1 MRAPDDGPQRRFSA
15 AAHALGQYRCQL
27 RCQSSDRGFSRVEFS
42 GGITASLAGRYA
54 SALYDLAKDRDQ
66 IGAVEGDLANLGQAI
81 RESDDLADLIR
92 NPEISREA
100 AGKAMGAVA
109 ELLKLSGLTQN
120 FLGVLAHNRRLAKLP
135 DIARAFAA
143 IAAAQR
149 GEMTAQVTTAHPLDD
164 SQRRELAAK
173 LKAREGRDVKIEAN
187 VDPDILGGLVVTIGS
202 RRIDG
207 SLRTRLNSL
216 AHAMKG

>member
-1 MRAPDDGPQRRFSA
+1 M
-15 AAHALGQYRCQL
+15 
-27 RCQSSDRGFSRVEFS
+27 EFS

-54 SALYDLAKDRDQ
+54 SALFDLAKDRDLT
-66 IGAVEGDLANLGQAI
+66 GAVEGDLANLAQAI

-92 NPEISREA
+92 NPEISRDA
-100 AGKAMGAVA
+100 SAKAMDGVA
-109 ELLKLSGLTQN
+109 GVLGLSELTRN
-120 FLGVLAHNRRLAKLP
+120 FLGVLANNRRLAKLP
-135 DIARAFAA
+135 EIARAVAA

-164 SQRRELAAK
+164 SQHRDLAAR

-187 VDPDILGGLVVTIGS
+187 VDPEILGGLVVTIGS

-216 AHAMKG
+216 AQAMKG

>member
-1 MRAPDDGPQRRFSA
+1 M
-15 AAHALGQYRCQL
+15 
-27 RCQSSDRGFSRVEFS
+27 EFS

-54 SALYDLAKDRDQ
+54 SALFDLAKDRDLT
-66 IGAVEGDLANLGQAI
+66 GAVEGDLAKLDQAI
-81 RESDDLADLIR
+81 RESGDLADLIR
-92 NPEISREA
+92 NPEISRDA
-100 AGKAMGAVA
+100 SARAVDGVAGVLG
-109 ELLKLSGLTQN
+109 LSALTRN
-120 FLGVLAHNRRLAKLP
+120 FLGVLANNRRLAKLP
-135 DIARAFAA
+135 EIARAFAA

-164 SQRRELAAK
+164 SQRRDLAAR
-173 LKAREGRDVKIEAN
+173 LKAREGREVKIEAN

-216 AHAMKG
+216 AQAMKG

>member
-1 MRAPDDGPQRRFSA
+1 M
-15 AAHALGQYRCQL
+15 
-27 RCQSSDRGFSRVEFS
+27 EFS

-54 SALYDLAKDRDQ
+54 SALFDLAKDRGLT
-66 IGAVEGDLANLGQAI
+66 GAVEGDLANLNQAV
-81 RESDDLADLIR
+81 RESADFADLIR
-92 NPEISREA
+92 NPEISRVA
-100 AGKAMGAVA
+100 AGKAAEAVA
-109 ELLKLSGLTQN
+109 GVLGVSELTRN

-135 DIARAFAA
+135 EIARAFAA
-143 IAAAQR
+143 IAAAER

-164 SQRRELAAK
+164 SQRRDLAAR

-207 SLRTRLNSL
+207 SLRSRLNSL
-216 AHAMKG
+216 ATAMKG

>member
-1 MRAPDDGPQRRFSA
+1 M
-15 AAHALGQYRCQL
+15 
-27 RCQSSDRGFSRVEFS
+27 EFS

-54 SALYDLAKDRDQ
+54 SALFDLAKDRDL
-66 IGAVEGDLANLGQAI
+66 IGAVEGDLANLSQAI
-81 RESDDLADLIR
+81 RESDDLAGLIR
-92 NPEISREA
+92 NPEISRKDGA
-100 AGKAMGAVA
+100 KAMDAVA
-109 ELLKLSGLTQN
+109 GLLGLSQLTKN

-149 GEMTAQVTTAHPLDD
+149 GELTAHVTTAHPLDD
-164 SQRRELAAK
+164 SQRRDLAAR

-187 VDPDILGGLVVTIGS
+187 VDPEILGGLVVTIGS

-207 SLRTRLNSL
+207 SIRTRLNSL
-216 AHAMKG
+216 AQAMKG

>member
-1 MRAPDDGPQRRFSA
+1 M
-15 AAHALGQYRCQL
+15 
-27 RCQSSDRGFSRVEFS
+27 EFS

-54 SALYDLAKDRDQ
+54 SALFDLAKDRDLT
-66 IGAVEGDLANLGQAI
+66 GAVESDLANLSQAI
-81 RESDDLADLIR
+81 RESADLADLIR

-100 AGKAMGAVA
+100 AGKAMGGVA
-109 ELLKLSGLTQN
+109 GLLGLSELSQN

-135 DIARAFAA
+135 EIARAFAA

-173 LKAREGRDVKIEAN
+173 LKAREGREVKIQHFCTL
-187 VDPDILGGLVVTIGS
+187 PWLLLIL
-202 RRIDG
+202 
-207 SLRTRLNSL
+207 LRATRLL
-216 AHAMKG
+216 

>member
-1 MRAPDDGPQRRFSA
+1 M
-15 AAHALGQYRCQL
+15 
-27 RCQSSDRGFSRVEFS
+27 EFS

-54 SALYDLAKDRDQ
+54 SALYDLARDRDL
-66 IGAVEGDLANLGQAI
+66 IGAVESDLANLGQAI
-81 RESDDLADLIR
+81 RESGDLADLIR

-100 AGKAMGAVA
+100 AGKAMEAVA
-109 ELLKLSGLTQN
+109 ALLGLSELARN
-120 FLGVLAHNRRLAKLP
+120 FLGVLAQNRRLAKLP

-164 SQRRELAAK
+164 GQRRELAAK
-173 LKAREGRDVKIEAN
+173 LKAREGREVKIEAK
-187 VDPDILGGLVVTIGS
+187 VDPEILGGLVVTIGS

-216 AHAMKG
+216 AQAMKG

>member
-1 MRAPDDGPQRRFSA
+1 M
-15 AAHALGQYRCQL
+15 L
-27 RCQSSDRGFSRVEFS
+27 RS
-42 GGITASLAGRYA
+42 
-54 SALYDLAKDRDQ
+54 
-66 IGAVEGDLANLGQAI
+66 
-81 RESDDLADLIR
+81 
-92 NPEISREA
+92 EA
-100 AGKAMGAVA
+100 R
-109 ELLKLSGLTQN
+109 N
-120 FLGVLAHNRRLAKLP
+120 FLGVLAQNRRLAKLP

-164 SQRRELAAK
+164 GQRRELAAK
-173 LKAREGRDVKIEAN
+173 LKAREGREVKIEAN

-216 AHAMKG
+216 AQAMKG